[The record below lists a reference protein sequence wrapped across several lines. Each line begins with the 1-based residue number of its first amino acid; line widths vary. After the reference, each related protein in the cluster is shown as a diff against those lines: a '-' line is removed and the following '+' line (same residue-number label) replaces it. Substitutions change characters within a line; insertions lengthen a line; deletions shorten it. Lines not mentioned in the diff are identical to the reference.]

1 MSERRWASEEAV
13 LAELE
18 RLGDESLERAREYQA
33 LAQAAAEAE
42 ATHKALRAKRVL
54 LAKANG
60 VKSISHAEYI
70 AEADSDVAEAYLLR
84 LTTLAAKEACQE
96 ALRSIRTNQEA
107 LRTAAASARDGVVGP
122 GFSGRR

>member
-1 MSERRWASEEAV
+1 MTQRRWASEEAV

-18 RLGDESLERAREYQA
+18 RLGDESMDRARDFQS

-54 LAKANG
+54 LARANG
-60 VKSISHAEYI
+60 TKSIAAAEYE
-70 AEADSDVAEAYLLR
+70 AEADSVVAAAYLDR
-84 LTTLAAKEACQE
+84 LTTTAAKEACQE